1 MKKMI
6 TIILLTLI
14 ATHAMGQVDYNKKTD
29 RFCLNSTLRYRNGK
43 EINKDIIEMFK
54 YAGNQEGKRW
64 WTGYYVPKQEF
75 PDKDASEEVK
85 KAMRE
90 KRHQDIDEYMEK
102 EEEMQKIYPRYKHLF
117 ISAPSFNPPH
127 ALSYDARDTSLVVL
141 SPGKEAASPNN
152 IEMGKN
158 VIRTMKMR
166 VDKETYNTIQTL
178 HMLAI
183 YTAVPMDAI
192 AACAIVF
199 NALIPAAFHHSL
211 LPNIYSPSLSVSPP
225 VLVQSS
231 FMPTTWSGSP
241 AFLFSISIVLLAS
254 SCAAFVLSDNGAS
267 NPNWSFTS
275 PLMTDVKYF
284 ITSLASATASFFNSS
299 IIRLISAFT
308 FGCFKVL
315 LAHIAC
321 AA

>member
-117 ISAPSFNPPH
+117 ISAS
-127 ALSYDARDTSLVVL
+127 
-141 SPGKEAASPNN
+141 
-152 IEMGKN
+152 
-158 VIRTMKMR
+158 
-166 VDKETYNTIQTL
+166 Q
-178 HMLAI
+178 
-183 YTAVPMDAI
+183 
-192 AACAIVF
+192 
-199 NALIPAAFHHSL
+199 
-211 LPNIYSPSLSVSPP
+211 
-225 VLVQSS
+225 
-231 FMPTTWSGSP
+231 
-241 AFLFSISIVLLAS
+241 
-254 SCAAFVLSDNGAS
+254 
-267 NPNWSFTS
+267 
-275 PLMTDVKYF
+275 
-284 ITSLASATASFFNSS
+284 
-299 IIRLISAFT
+299 
-308 FGCFKVL
+308 
-315 LAHIAC
+315 
-321 AA
+321 

>member
-90 KRHQDIDEYMEK
+90 KWHKEIDKYTDK

-166 VDKETYNTIQTL
+166 VDKETYNAIQTL

-192 AACAIVF
+192 SNQLDGTLYYITWSDWRGDFLVM
-199 NALIPAAFHHSL
+199 
-211 LPNIYSPSLSVSPP
+211 SPS
-225 VLVQSS
+225 
-231 FMPTTWSGSP
+231 
-241 AFLFSISIVLLAS
+241 
-254 SCAAFVLSDNGAS
+254 GAE
-267 NPNWSFTS
+267 
-275 PLMTDVKYF
+275 
-284 ITSLASATASFFNSS
+284 SATAKRVLHVFND
-299 IIRLISAFT
+299 IAYAVGDHDLKGLQELMPTVNELIAHYRT
-308 FGCFKVL
+308 L
-315 LAHIAC
+315 LHPDVIVDEKLNLDLQ
-321 AA
+321 

>member
-14 ATHAMGQVDYNKKTD
+14 ASYAMGQVDYNKKTD

-102 EEEMQKIYPRYKHLF
+102 EEEMQKIYPCYKHLF
-117 ISAPSFNPPH
+117 ISAPSFYPPH
-127 ALSYDARDTSLVVL
+127 
-141 SPGKEAASPNN
+141 ASPNN

-158 VIRTMKMR
+158 VMRTMKMK
-166 VDKETYNTIQTL
+166 VDKETYNAIQTL
-178 HMLAI
+178 HMLVI
-183 YTAVPMDAI
+183 YTAVPMDAVSNQLDGTLYYI
-192 AACAIVF
+192 TWSDWRGDFLVM
-199 NALIPAAFHHSL
+199 
-211 LPNIYSPSLSVSPP
+211 SPS
-225 VLVQSS
+225 
-231 FMPTTWSGSP
+231 
-241 AFLFSISIVLLAS
+241 
-254 SCAAFVLSDNGAS
+254 GAE
-267 NPNWSFTS
+267 
-275 PLMTDVKYF
+275 
-284 ITSLASATASFFNSS
+284 SATAKRVLHVFND
-299 IIRLISAFT
+299 IAYAVGDHDLKGLQELMPTVNELIAHYRT
-308 FGCFKVL
+308 L
-315 LAHIAC
+315 LHPDVIVDEKMNLDL
-321 AA
+321 

>member
-75 PDKDASEEVK
+75 PDKDASEKVK
-85 KAMRE
+85 TAMRE

-102 EEEMQKIYPRYKHLF
+102 EEEMQKIYPCYKHLF
-117 ISAPSFNPPH
+117 INAPSFYPPH

-141 SPGKEAASPNN
+141 SPSKEAVSPNN

-158 VIRTMKMR
+158 VVRTMKMK
-166 VDKETYNTIQTL
+166 VDKETYNAIQTL
-178 HMLAI
+178 HMLVI
-183 YTAVPMDAI
+183 YTAAAVPNQPQQNESSM
-192 AACAIVF
+192 
-199 NALIPAAFHHSL
+199 
-211 LPNIYSPSLSVSPP
+211 YS
-225 VLVQSS
+225 
-231 FMPTTWSGSP
+231 M
-241 AFLFSISIVLLAS
+241 
-254 SCAAFVLSDNGAS
+254 
-267 NPNWSFTS
+267 TS
-275 PLMTDVKYF
+275 HTQ
-284 ITSLASATASFFNSS
+284 
-299 IIRLISAFT
+299 
-308 FGCFKVL
+308 
-315 LAHIAC
+315 
-321 AA
+321 